1 MDKIY
6 FITSACIQKRLWTG
20 E

>member
-6 FITSACIQKRLWTG
+6 FITSAYIPKRLWTG